1 MFHWVEARAFCH
13 ATEDEEKVVA
23 AIRTLLPEG
32 EVRREKLE
40 GHFGNPLV
48 SLAVRAD
55 SAAAMKDFWRRIA
68 AALGK
73 EELARE
79 LESRIDEDTVFHL
92 RVDKQEA
99 FTGRIARP
107 VGDVIDVRAKVAAYP
122 RKPEVATKVVREFL
136 EAL

>member
-32 EVRREKLE
+32 DVKRETLE

-48 SLAVRAD
+48 SLVVRVDA
-55 SAAAMKDFWRRIA
+55 AAAMKAFWRRLA
-68 AALGK
+68 DALGK
-73 EELARE
+73 DELGRD
-79 LESRIDEDTVFHL
+79 LEARIDEDFVYHL
-92 RVDKQEA
+92 RVDKGEA
-99 FTGRIARP
+99 YLGRIARP
-107 VGDVIDVRAKVAAYP
+107 AGDVIDVRAKVAAYVK
-122 RKPEVATKVVREFL
+122 KPAVAVRVVREFV

>member
-32 EVRREKLE
+32 EVRREKFE

-55 SAAAMKDFWRRIA
+55 SAAAMKGFWRRI

-99 FTGRIARP
+99 YLGRIARP
-107 VGDVIDVRAKVAAYP
+107 AGDVIDVRAKVAAYP
-122 RKPEVATKVVREFL
+122 KKPDVAARIVREFL